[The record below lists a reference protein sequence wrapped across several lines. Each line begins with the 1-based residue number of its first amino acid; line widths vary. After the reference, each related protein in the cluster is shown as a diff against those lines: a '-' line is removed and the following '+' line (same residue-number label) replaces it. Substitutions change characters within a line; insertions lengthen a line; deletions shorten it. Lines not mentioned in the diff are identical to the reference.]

1 MLARRAIDGSEMNP
15 RLWLDLGR
23 VLWRC
28 NRLDEAEEALRRVCG
43 CHPGSKVTE
52 EHQNLLSEFQGALA
66 AS

>member
-1 MLARRAIDGSEMNP
+1 MHCMTGRSKSVVAVAAYLMVSE
-15 RLWLDLGR
+15 R
-23 VLWRC
+23 VA
-28 NRLDEAEEALRRVCG
+28 AEEALRRVCG